1 MDKAFISIVLPVFNE
16 EQGIQKTIDVLLNY
30 CSNRPEKYE
39 LIFVNDGSSDQSKT
53 IISKAVH
60 EHSEIKL
67 VDFSRNFGHQL
78 AISAGIRYA
87 SGQAVVVMDADLQ
100 DPPSI
105 IPEMIK
111 AWRKGYDV
119 VYGQRLH
126 RDGETLFKKTTASA
140 FYRLLREMTSIEIPL
155 DTGDFRLMD
164 RKVVDVLKKMPETDP
179 FVRGM
184 VSWVGF
190 KQTAVKYDRQER
202 FAGESKYPL
211 RKMIKLA
218 LDGLTSFSLVPL
230 KLAQWVGSGL
240 IAVSLISLIVGLIG
254 TFSLG
259 VEILCLSTLIG
270 GLLLIAL
277 GILGN
282 YVGRVFLQSRSRPLY
297 IVSDTQGFRS
307 QLTTVSLEDRQN
319 RFANS
324 N

>member
-1 MDKAFISIVLPVFNE
+1 MDRELISIVLPVFNE

-30 CSNRPEKYE
+30 CDNRPERYE
-39 LIFVNDGSSDQSKT
+39 LIFVNDGSSDQTKA
-53 IISKAVH
+53 IISKAIR
-60 EHSEIKL
+60 EHPEIKL

-78 AISAGIRYA
+78 AISAGIRYT

-105 IPEMIK
+105 IPEMINK
-111 AWRKGYDV
+111 WHHGYDV

-126 RDGETLFKKTTASA
+126 RDGETLFKKATASL
-140 FYRLLREMTSIEIPL
+140 FYRLLKEMTSIEIPL

-164 RKVVDVLKKMPETDP
+164 RRVVDVLKQMPEKDP

-190 KQTAVKYDRQER
+190 RQTAVKYDRQER

-218 LDGLTSFSLVPL
+218 LDGLSSFSLVPL
-230 KLAQWVGSGL
+230 KLAQWLGTLAL
-240 IAVSLISLIVGLIG
+240 ITSLITLVVGLI
-254 TFSLG
+254 TSFSLG
-259 VEILCLSTLIG
+259 VEILFLSTLLG
-270 GLLLIAL
+270 GVILLTI

-282 YVGRVFLQSRSRPLY
+282 YLGRIFIQSRERPLY
-297 IVSDTQGFRS
+297 IVSDTKGFRS
-307 QLTTVSLEDRQN
+307 QLNQINLEEHNSRLV
-319 RFANS
+319 NS

>member
-1 MDKAFISIVLPVFNE
+1 MDKELISIVLPVFNE
-16 EQGIQKTIDVLLNY
+16 EQGIQKTIDVLCNY
-30 CSNRPEKYE
+30 CANRPEQYE
-39 LIFVNDGSSDQSKT
+39 LIFVNDGSTDRTKA
-53 IISKAVH
+53 IIAQAIKAH
-60 EHSEIKL
+60 NEIKL

-78 AISAGIRYA
+78 AISAGVRYT

-111 AWRKGYDV
+111 KWHHGYDV
-119 VYGQRLH
+119 VYGQRLQ
-126 RDGETLFKKTTASA
+126 RDGETLFKKATASL
-140 FYRLLREMTSIEIPL
+140 FYRTLKEITSINIPL

-164 RKVVDVLKKMPETDP
+164 HRVVDVLKQMPETDP

-190 KQTAVKYDRQER
+190 KQAAVEYDRQER

-218 LDGLTSFSLVPL
+218 LDGLSSFSLLPL
-230 KLAQWVGSGL
+230 KLAQWFGGL
-240 IAVSLISLIVGLIG
+240 CILTSLVTFIIGLVK
-254 TFSLG
+254 TFTLG
-259 VEILCLSTLIG
+259 IELLCLTTLIG
-270 GLLLIAL
+270 GILLITI

-282 YVGRVFLQSRSRPLY
+282 YLGRIFMQSRQRPLY
-297 IVSDTQGFRS
+297 IVADTKGFRNQVS
-307 QLTTVSLEDRQN
+307 QINLEEHSRLI
-319 RFANS
+319 NS